1 MPRNSAPLQRPGPPA
16 PLGSRHSAPRP
27 GPPGPP
33 PGPPG
38 GPPGPPGPPPG
49 PPNSGPPGPPPGP
62 PGGPPAGPPAG
73 ISKPKSTGSGG
84 RGALLSAIEGGAR
97 LRKIGPPREKEGPGR
112 VVGAEP
118 VQTSSE
124 PVQKHPPMPPGG
136 GGGMDFM
143 TQLKNKLHKQ
153 NPVQPKFEPVKQES
167 NPVPVAPVP
176 TNNTR
181 STTLPKKP
189 VSQPVTSSQNG
200 SNLASQSEIRDLI
213 HEEIE
218 KMKSSLLIEF
228 RKIIRE
234 EIQNSNL

>member
-1 MPRNSAPLQRPGPPA
+1 
-16 PLGSRHSAPRP
+16 
-27 GPPGPP
+27 
-33 PGPPG
+33 
-38 GPPGPPGPPPG
+38 
-49 PPNSGPPGPPPGP
+49 
-62 PGGPPAGPPAG
+62 
-73 ISKPKSTGSGG
+73 
-84 RGALLSAIEGGAR
+84 
-97 LRKIGPPREKEGPGR
+97 
-112 VVGAEP
+112 
-118 VQTSSE
+118 
-124 PVQKHPPMPPGG
+124 
-136 GGGMDFM
+136 M

-153 NPVQPKFEPVKQES
+153 NPVQTKFEPVKQES

-181 STTLPKKP
+181 TTLPKKP
-189 VSQPVTSSQNG
+189 VSQPVSQPSQNG

>member
-1 MPRNSAPLQRPGPPA
+1 MQRPGPPA
-16 PLGSRHSAPRP
+16 PALGSRHSAPRP

-73 ISKPKSTGSGG
+73 ISKPKSSNPGGG

-124 PVQKHPPMPPGG
+124 PVQKQPPMPPGG

-167 NPVPVAPVP
+167 NPVPVAQVP

-181 STTLPKKP
+181 ITTLPTGKKT
-189 VSQPVTSSQNG
+189 VSQPPSSIQNG
-200 SNLASQSEIRDLI
+200 SNLASQSEIRNLI